1 MNFNI
6 RDAVI
11 NNFKSETIHDIIKL
25 LNESV
30 GQSDESVLP
39 GLGVMFEALWKSCD
53 NEEKLLLANTIKKN
67 LKETIL

>member
-6 RDAVI
+6 RDAVN
-11 NNFKSETIHDIIKL
+11 NNFKSETTHDIIKL

-39 GLGVMFEALWKSCD
+39 GLGVMFETLWKSCD

-67 LKETIL
+67 L